1 MPCYHLVFCERLAP
15 YRTQSANRRDRVA
28 HAAAESAAQ
37 KDDNAATGEEAALAA
52 ALGQG
57 AVAED
62 AALDN
67 ARGR

>member
-1 MPCYHLVFCERLAP
+1 M
-15 YRTQSANRRDRVA
+15 RDALRVA

-67 ARGR
+67 AREDAEKELLGFSKKNPYR